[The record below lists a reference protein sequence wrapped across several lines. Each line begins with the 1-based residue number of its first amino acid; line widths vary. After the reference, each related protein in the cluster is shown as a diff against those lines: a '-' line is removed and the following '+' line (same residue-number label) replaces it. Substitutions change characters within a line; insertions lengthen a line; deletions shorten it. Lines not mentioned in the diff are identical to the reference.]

1 MRHGDR
7 VKAEMLEVGLQLW
20 RTHSSLVTAR
30 AIGQRMGMTHTAV
43 LYHWKTTGAL
53 KAAIAQH
60 AVAVRDPVVVPM
72 LIVERHPSVAG
83 LTADERAAFLVL

>member
-20 RTHSSLVTAR
+20 RTHPTLVTAR
-30 AIGQRMGMTHTAV
+30 AVGQRMGLTHTAV

-53 KAAIAQH
+53 KAAIAEH
-60 AVAVRDPVVVPM
+60 AVARRDPVVVPM

-83 LTADERAAFLVL
+83 LTADERAAFLTL